1 MDQFYKCPK
10 CQATLIRGTNQCLLC
25 KSDIEWSDSGPKLVT
40 PSNIQPDKSAVQP
53 DKATVKPDK
62 IAVQP
67 DKATVKPVKKS
78 MPVWTIGLIVI
89 IVLAC
94 IVGLFVGLSHSGS
107 KPSNSPTIP
116 PASTN
121 APTATTTTS
130 TSTPAE
136 ATTFIGNES
145 SKIFHY
151 PTCRLIS
158 ELKDS
163 NKVVLQSYQE
173 AISKGYKP
181 CGVCKPH

>member
-25 KSDIEWSDSGPKLVT
+25 KSDIEWSDSGPKLVN
-40 PSNIQPDKSAVQP
+40 PLNIQPDKATVHPDKPIVQPDKAAVQP
-53 DKATVKPDK
+53 DKAT
-62 IAVQP
+62 I
-67 DKATVKPVKKS
+67 KPVKKS
-78 MPVWTIGLIVI
+78 MPMWAIGLIVI
-89 IVLAC
+89 IVLAS
-94 IVGLFVGLSHSGS
+94 IVGLFIGLSNSGS
-107 KPSNSPTIP
+107 KPSTSPTAP
-116 PASTN
+116 PASTT
-121 APTATTTTS
+121 APTATTTPS

-145 SKIFHY
+145 SKVFHY

-158 ELKDS
+158 ELKSS
-163 NKVVLQSYQE
+163 NKVVLQSYSE

>member
-25 KSDIEWSDSGPKLVT
+25 KSNIEWIDSGPKLSGSSSVEPIKAPVQQAK
-40 PSNIQPDKSAVQP
+40 PSVQP
-53 DKATVKPDK
+53 DKTTVKPDK
-62 IAVQP
+62 AAV
-67 DKATVKPVKKS
+67 KSVKKS
-78 MPVWTIGLIVI
+78 LPRWATGLIVI
-89 IVLAC
+89 IVLAS

-107 KPSNSPTIP
+107 QPAASPTAP
-116 PASTN
+116 PASTT
-121 APTATTTTS
+121 APTATTTTTS
-130 TSTPAE
+130 STPAE

-151 PTCRLIS
+151 PSCRLIS

-163 NKVVLQSYQE
+163 NKVVFQSYSE
-173 AISKGYKP
+173 AIGKGYKP

>member
-25 KSDIEWSDSGPKLVT
+25 KSDMEWSDSGPKLVT
-40 PSNIQPDKSAVQP
+40 PSNIQTDKATIQP
-53 DKATVKPDK
+53 DKA
-62 IAVQP
+62 AVPP
-67 DKATVKPVKKS
+67 DKATIKPVQKS
-78 MPVWTIGLIVI
+78 MPVWAIGLIVI
-89 IVLAC
+89 VVLAS
-94 IVGLFVGLSHSGS
+94 IVGLFVGLNRSGS
-107 KPSNSPTIP
+107 KPSTSQTTP
-116 PASTN
+116 PASTT
-121 APTATTTTS
+121 APTATTTPA

-136 ATTFIGNES
+136 TTTFIGNES

-151 PTCRLIS
+151 PSCRLIS

-163 NKVVLQSYQE
+163 NKVVLQSYSE